1 MFFFFQAED
10 GILDFN
16 VTGVQTCALPISHVA
31 PAACVRLQG
40 WCKLAPQ
47 KYYKTRAGKRPRSM
61 EETKMQEIE
70 AFHRRSLQER
80 EAFWAEQA
88 RRVHWQAPW
97 QQVLDDSRLPFAKW
111 FVGGRTNLCFNAVDR
126 WAQADPDAPA
136 LIWVSTEVG
145 QERILTR
152 AQLLAEVNA
161 AAAMLQEMGVGR
173 GDRVLLYMP
182 MIPEAACVMLACAR
196 IGAVHSVVF
205 GGFASANLA
214 QRIDDAAPRVVVSA
228 DAGSRAGKVMPYKPL
243 PDKAL
248 AMGARPPHRG
258 VIFA

>member
-1 MFFFFQAED
+1 PAQPASTAQAATTVAAHTPRHVGRAVGTMRSSAWLAIGMRLAGSVRRLWAARRWD
-10 GILDFN
+10 GQTSRILASPARGLRN
-16 VTGVQTCALPISHVA
+16 GRQGRPHVA

-70 AFHRRSLQER
+70 AFHRRALQER

-126 WAQADPDAPA
+126 WARADPDAPA

-152 AQLLAEVNA
+152 AQLLA
-161 AAAMLQEMGVGR
+161 
-173 GDRVLLYMP
+173 
-182 MIPEAACVMLACAR
+182 
-196 IGAVHSVVF
+196 
-205 GGFASANLA
+205 
-214 QRIDDAAPRVVVSA
+214 
-228 DAGSRAGKVMPYKPL
+228 
-243 PDKAL
+243 
-248 AMGARPPHRG
+248 
-258 VIFA
+258 